1 MIKKANI
8 LIARNKDAYRIKV
21 EGRAT
26 FECSAPVRNLV
37 HNIAPEGARQV
48 TIDLS
53 ACTGMDSTFMGVLA
67 MAALRVRNLGSQVEV
82 VGCSDANQYLLN
94 GLGLKPLFLYRGAD
108 SVPMTEGGEGGWT
121 AADEAASAR
130 EKAETVLDAHETLIA
145 ADGANRSKFGAVVKM
160 VRDDLAKMG
169 PAADTEKED

>member
-37 HNIAPEGARQV
+37 HNIAPEGVRQV
-48 TIDLS
+48 TLDLS

-67 MAALRVRNLGSQVEV
+67 MIALRVRSLGAKVEV
-82 VGCSDANQYLLN
+82 IGCSDANQYLLN
-94 GLGLKPLFLYRGAD
+94 GLGLKALFLYREAD
-108 SVPMTEGGEGGWT
+108 VPVAEGEENWVST
-121 AADEAASAR
+121 DDVSASAR
-130 EKAETVLDAHETLIA
+130 EKAETVLEAHETLIE
-145 ADGANRSKFGAVVKM
+145 ADTANRGKFGTVVKM
-160 VRDDLAKMG
+160 VRDDLDKMG
-169 PAADTEKED
+169 AGSGAKKQD